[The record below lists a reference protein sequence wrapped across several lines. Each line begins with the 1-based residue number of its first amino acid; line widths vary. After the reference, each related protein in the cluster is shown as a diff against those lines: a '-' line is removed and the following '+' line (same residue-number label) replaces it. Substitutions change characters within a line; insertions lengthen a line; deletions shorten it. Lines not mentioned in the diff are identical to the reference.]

1 MDEKTSSIISAR
13 LKELRT
19 DLSLTQ
25 KEFAQKINASTV
37 SISSYEIGAKTPS
50 LDMLIKISNTY
61 NVSLNW
67 LCGLTERK
75 SLNKVFT
82 TYIDIIDMFFDI
94 MNIAKLNVYLSQTDI
109 LDVDNMLATVWGIS
123 FTDKHLNE
131 FLKDWNKM
139 RELYWAGTIDEEV
152 YSLWREKTISK
163 YNIPIEAELN

>member
-1 MDEKTSSIISAR
+1 MDEKTSSVISAR

-50 LDMLIKISNTY
+50 LDMLIKISNAY
-61 NVSLNW
+61 NVSLSW
-67 LCGLTERK
+67 VCGLTERK
-75 SLNKVFT
+75 SINKVFN

-94 MNIAKLNVYLSQTDI
+94 MNIAKLNIYLSQTDI
-109 LDVDNMLATVWGIS
+109 LNANDMPTTVWGIS

-163 YNIPIEAELN
+163 YNIPIEAELH